1 MRVLL
6 VEDNDRLADLA
17 SKGLKDAGFVIDR
30 VALVDEALSAFRAT
44 RYDAGI
50 LDLTLPDGDGLQVLK
65 SLRQGGDATPILILT
80 ARDGV
85 AHRVQGL
92 DSGADDYLQ
101 KPFDFRELLARLRA
115 LIRRGI
121 RAPLPERLTIAGLE
135 VDTRARRVLKTGREV
150 HLTAREYALL
160 EYLAR
165 RAGEVVGRA
174 DIAEH
179 VWDERYDPFS
189 NVIDVYVQRLRRKLD
204 DPGRPSLIRTR
215 RGEGYQLLQED
226 GDP

>member
-17 SKGLKDAGFVIDR
+17 SKGLKDAGFVVDR
-30 VALVDEALSAFRAT
+30 VALVDEALSALRTT

-65 SLRQGGDATPILILT
+65 ALRQGGDTTPILILT

-101 KPFDFRELLARLRA
+101 KPFAMEELVARLKALLRRPGGALGLRLEVGNLGFDTVNRAVEIAGQPVLLSRREL
-115 LIRRGI
+115 
-121 RAPLPERLTIAGLE
+121 
-135 VDTRARRVLKTGREV
+135 
-150 HLTAREYALL
+150 ALL
-160 EYLAR
+160 ELLLRSTGRVVAK
-165 RAGEVVGRA
+165 RALEDGVYNMEEAVGSNTIEA
-174 DIAEH
+174 H
-179 VWDERYDPFS
+179 VS
-189 NVIDVYVQRLRRKLD
+189 RLRKKLESTGAD
-204 DPGRPSLIRTR
+204 FDIHTIR
-215 RGEGYQLLQED
+215 GVGYLLAERTA
-226 GDP
+226 

>member
-17 SKGLKDAGFVIDR
+17 SKGLKDAGFVVDR
-30 VALVDEALSAFRAT
+30 VALVDEALSAFRTT

-65 SLRQGGDATPILILT
+65 ALRQGGDTTPILILT

-101 KPFDFRELLARLRA
+101 KPFAMEELVARLKALLRRPGGALGLRLEAGNLGFDTVNRAVEIAGQPVLLSRREL
-115 LIRRGI
+115 
-121 RAPLPERLTIAGLE
+121 
-135 VDTRARRVLKTGREV
+135 
-150 HLTAREYALL
+150 ALL
-160 EYLAR
+160 ELLLRSSGRVVAK
-165 RAGEVVGRA
+165 RALEDGVYNMEEAVGSNTIEA
-174 DIAEH
+174 H
-179 VWDERYDPFS
+179 VS
-189 NVIDVYVQRLRRKLD
+189 RLRKKLESTGANFD
-204 DPGRPSLIRTR
+204 IHTIR
-215 RGEGYQLLQED
+215 GVGYLLAERTA
-226 GDP
+226 

>member
-17 SKGLKDAGFVIDR
+17 AKGLKDAGFVIDR
-30 VALVDEALSAFRAT
+30 VALVDEALTAFRTT

-65 SLRQGGDATPILILT
+65 ALRQGGDTTPVLILT

-101 KPFDFRELLARLRA
+101 KPFAMEELVARLKALLRRPGGALGLRLEVGNLGFDTVNRAVEIAGQPVLLSRREL
-115 LIRRGI
+115 
-121 RAPLPERLTIAGLE
+121 
-135 VDTRARRVLKTGREV
+135 
-150 HLTAREYALL
+150 ALL
-160 EYLAR
+160 ELLLR
-165 RAGEVVGRA
+165 STGRVVAKSALEDGVYSMEEA
-174 DIAEH
+174 VGSNTIEAH
-179 VWDERYDPFS
+179 VS
-189 NVIDVYVQRLRRKLD
+189 RLRKKLETTGATFD
-204 DPGRPSLIRTR
+204 IHTIR
-215 RGEGYQLLQED
+215 GVGYLLAERTA
-226 GDP
+226 

>member
-17 SKGLKDAGFVIDR
+17 AKGLKDAGFVVDR
-30 VALVDEALSAFRAT
+30 VALVDEALAAFRAT

-65 SLRQGGDATPILILT
+65 ALRQGGDTTPILILT

-101 KPFDFRELLARLRA
+101 KPFAMEELVARLKALLRRPGGALGMRLEVGNLGFDTVNRAVEIAGQPVLLSRREL
-115 LIRRGI
+115 
-121 RAPLPERLTIAGLE
+121 
-135 VDTRARRVLKTGREV
+135 
-150 HLTAREYALL
+150 ALL
-160 EYLAR
+160 ELLLR
-165 RAGEVVGRA
+165 STGRVVAKSALEDGVYSMEEA
-174 DIAEH
+174 VGSNTIEAH
-179 VWDERYDPFS
+179 VS
-189 NVIDVYVQRLRRKLD
+189 RLRKKLETTGASFD
-204 DPGRPSLIRTR
+204 IHTIR
-215 RGEGYQLLQED
+215 GVGYLLAERTA
-226 GDP
+226 

>member
-17 SKGLKDAGFVIDR
+17 SKGLKDAGFVVDR
-30 VALVDEALSAFRAT
+30 VALVDEALTAFRTT

-65 SLRQGGDATPILILT
+65 SLRQGGDTTPILILT

-101 KPFDFRELLARLRA
+101 KPFAMEELVARLKALLRRPGGALGLRLEAGNLGFDTVNRAVEIAGQPVLLSRRELALLELLLRSSWP
-115 LIRRGI
+115 RR
-121 RAPLPERLTIAGLE
+121 RQE
-135 VDTRARRVLKTGREV
+135 RARRRRLQHGRGRRLQHHRGPRLPPAQE
-150 HLTAREYALL
+150 ARSRPAPDFDIHTIRGVGYLL
-160 EYLAR
+160 
-165 RAGEVVGRA
+165 
-174 DIAEH
+174 AE
-179 VWDERYDPFS
+179 RS
-189 NVIDVYVQRLRRKLD
+189 A
-204 DPGRPSLIRTR
+204 
-215 RGEGYQLLQED
+215 
-226 GDP
+226 

>member
-17 SKGLKDAGFVIDR
+17 SKGLKDTGFVVDR
-30 VALVDEALSAFRAT
+30 VALVDEALTAFRTT

-65 SLRQGGDATPILILT
+65 ALRQGGDSTPILILT

-101 KPFDFRELLARLRA
+101 KPFAMEELVARLKALLRRPGGALGLRLEAGNLGFDTVNRAVEIAGQPVLLSRREL
-115 LIRRGI
+115 
-121 RAPLPERLTIAGLE
+121 
-135 VDTRARRVLKTGREV
+135 
-150 HLTAREYALL
+150 ALL
-160 EYLAR
+160 ELLLRSSGRVVAK
-165 RAGEVVGRA
+165 RALEDGVYNMEEAVGSNTIEA
-174 DIAEH
+174 H
-179 VWDERYDPFS
+179 VS
-189 NVIDVYVQRLRRKLD
+189 RLRKKLESTGATFD
-204 DPGRPSLIRTR
+204 IHTIR
-215 RGEGYQLLQED
+215 GVGYLLAERTA
-226 GDP
+226 

>member
-17 SKGLKDAGFVIDR
+17 VKGLKDAGFVVDR
-30 VALVDEALSAFRAT
+30 VALVDEARTAFRTT

-65 SLRQGGDATPILILT
+65 ALRQGGDTTPILILT

-101 KPFDFRELLARLRA
+101 KPFAMEELVARLKALLRRPGGALGLRLEVGNLGFDTVNRAVEIAGQPVLLSRREL
-115 LIRRGI
+115 
-121 RAPLPERLTIAGLE
+121 
-135 VDTRARRVLKTGREV
+135 
-150 HLTAREYALL
+150 ALL
-160 EYLAR
+160 ELLLR
-165 RAGEVVGRA
+165 STGRVVAKSALEDGVYSMEEA
-174 DIAEH
+174 VGSNTIEAH
-179 VWDERYDPFS
+179 VS
-189 NVIDVYVQRLRRKLD
+189 RLRKKLETTGASFD
-204 DPGRPSLIRTR
+204 IHTIR
-215 RGEGYQLLQED
+215 GVGYLLAERTA
-226 GDP
+226 

>member
-17 SKGLKDAGFVIDR
+17 AKGLKDAGFVIDR
-30 VALVDEALSAFRAT
+30 VALVDEALTAFRTT

-65 SLRQGGDATPILILT
+65 ALRQGGDTTPILILT

-101 KPFDFRELLARLRA
+101 KPFAMEELVARLKALLRRPGGALGLRLEVGNLGFDTVNRAVEIAGQPVLLSRREL
-115 LIRRGI
+115 
-121 RAPLPERLTIAGLE
+121 
-135 VDTRARRVLKTGREV
+135 
-150 HLTAREYALL
+150 ALL
-160 EYLAR
+160 ELLLR
-165 RAGEVVGRA
+165 STGRVVAKSALEDGVYSMEEA
-174 DIAEH
+174 VGSNTIEAH
-179 VWDERYDPFS
+179 VS
-189 NVIDVYVQRLRRKLD
+189 RLRKKLETTGASFD
-204 DPGRPSLIRTR
+204 IHTIR
-215 RGEGYQLLQED
+215 GVGYLLAERTA
-226 GDP
+226 

>member
-17 SKGLKDAGFVIDR
+17 AKGLKDAGFVVDR
-30 VALVDEALSAFRAT
+30 VALVDEALTAFRAT

-65 SLRQGGDATPILILT
+65 ALRQGGDTTPILILT

-101 KPFDFRELLARLRA
+101 KPFAMEELVARLKALLRRPGGALGLRLEVGNLGFDTVNRAVEIAGQPVLLSRREL
-115 LIRRGI
+115 
-121 RAPLPERLTIAGLE
+121 
-135 VDTRARRVLKTGREV
+135 
-150 HLTAREYALL
+150 ALL
-160 EYLAR
+160 ELLLR
-165 RAGEVVGRA
+165 STGRVVAKSALEDGVYSMEEA
-174 DIAEH
+174 VGSNTIEAH
-179 VWDERYDPFS
+179 VS
-189 NVIDVYVQRLRRKLD
+189 RLRKKLETTGASFD
-204 DPGRPSLIRTR
+204 IHTIR
-215 RGEGYQLLQED
+215 GVGYLLAERTA
-226 GDP
+226 

>member
-17 SKGLKDAGFVIDR
+17 AKGLKDAGFVVDR
-30 VALVDEALSAFRAT
+30 VALVDEALSAFRTT

-65 SLRQGGDATPILILT
+65 ALRQGGDTTPILILT

-101 KPFDFRELLARLRA
+101 KPFAMEELVARLKALLRRPGGALGLRLEAGNLGFDTVNRAVEIAGQPVLLSRREL
-115 LIRRGI
+115 
-121 RAPLPERLTIAGLE
+121 
-135 VDTRARRVLKTGREV
+135 
-150 HLTAREYALL
+150 ALL
-160 EYLAR
+160 ELLLRSSGRVVAK
-165 RAGEVVGRA
+165 RALEDGVYNMEESVGSNTIEA
-174 DIAEH
+174 H
-179 VWDERYDPFS
+179 VS
-189 NVIDVYVQRLRRKLD
+189 RLRKKLESTGASFD
-204 DPGRPSLIRTR
+204 IHTIR
-215 RGEGYQLLQED
+215 GVGYLLAERTA
-226 GDP
+226 

>member
-17 SKGLKDAGFVIDR
+17 SKGLKDAGFVVDR
-30 VALVDEALSAFRAT
+30 VALVDEALSAFRTT

-65 SLRQGGDATPILILT
+65 ALRQGGDTTPILILT

-101 KPFDFRELLARLRA
+101 KPFAMEELVARLKALLRRPGGALGLRLEVGNLGFDTVNRAVEIAGQPVLLSRREL
-115 LIRRGI
+115 
-121 RAPLPERLTIAGLE
+121 
-135 VDTRARRVLKTGREV
+135 
-150 HLTAREYALL
+150 ALL
-160 EYLAR
+160 ELLLRSTGRVVAK
-165 RAGEVVGRA
+165 RALEDGVYNMEEAVGSNTIEA
-174 DIAEH
+174 H
-179 VWDERYDPFS
+179 VS
-189 NVIDVYVQRLRRKLD
+189 RLRKKLESTGAD
-204 DPGRPSLIRTR
+204 FDIHTIR
-215 RGEGYQLLQED
+215 GVGYLLAERTA
-226 GDP
+226 

>member
-17 SKGLKDAGFVIDR
+17 AKGLKDAGFVVDR
-30 VALVDEALSAFRAT
+30 VALVDEALTAFRAT

-65 SLRQGGDATPILILT
+65 TLRQGGDTTPILILT

-101 KPFDFRELLARLRA
+101 KPFAMEELVARLKALLRRPGGALGLRLEVGNLGFDTVNRAVEIAGQPVLLSRREL
-115 LIRRGI
+115 
-121 RAPLPERLTIAGLE
+121 
-135 VDTRARRVLKTGREV
+135 
-150 HLTAREYALL
+150 ALL
-160 EYLAR
+160 ELLLR
-165 RAGEVVGRA
+165 STGRVVAKSALEDGVYSMEEA
-174 DIAEH
+174 VGSNTIEAH
-179 VWDERYDPFS
+179 VS
-189 NVIDVYVQRLRRKLD
+189 RLRKKLEITGASFD
-204 DPGRPSLIRTR
+204 IHTIR
-215 RGEGYQLLQED
+215 GVGYLLAERTA
-226 GDP
+226 